1 MKRINMIE
9 YKLTETVDELVDFGN
24 SGKFNLNEIMQN
36 TISADANGDL
46 ATILTTFIL
55 SAGDSNELLGHLI
68 FKIQEEVKEEISE
81 ASDT

>member
-1 MKRINMIE
+1 MIE
-9 YKLTETVDELVDFGN
+9 YKLTEIVGELVDFGN

-36 TISADANGDL
+36 TILADANGDL

>member
-1 MKRINMIE
+1 MIE
-9 YKLTETVDELVDFGN
+9 YKLIETVDELVNFGN

-36 TISADANGDL
+36 TILADANGDL

-55 SAGDSNELLGHLI
+55 SAGDSRELLGHLI
-68 FKIQEEVKEEISE
+68 FKVQEEVREEISE

>member
-1 MKRINMIE
+1 MIE
-9 YKLTETVDELVDFGN
+9 YKLIETVDELVNFGN

-36 TISADANGDL
+36 TILADANGDL

-55 SAGDSNELLGHLI
+55 SAGGSRELLGHLI
-68 FKIQEEVKEEISE
+68 FKVQEEVREEISE